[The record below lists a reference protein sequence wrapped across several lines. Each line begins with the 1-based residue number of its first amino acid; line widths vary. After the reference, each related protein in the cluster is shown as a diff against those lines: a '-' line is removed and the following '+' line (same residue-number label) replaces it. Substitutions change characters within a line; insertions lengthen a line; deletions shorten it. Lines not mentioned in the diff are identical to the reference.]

1 MITKAQEPAMLVI
14 DEWQEFLNAG
24 GLTRKAG
31 CCESD
36 LPFMALKELVDNAF
50 EYNGASFKIEGN
62 STYVIEDQGPG
73 LSREEIEH
81 LFSIRRPM
89 NSSKRWRRAGRGA
102 LGNGLRVAVGALR
115 TIEAPLFVASRDGTY
130 RVAIDEIGRT
140 STEQIGEMREVG
152 TEIRIVLPEPLDKE
166 EESTLQLCTLAPG
179 PIYDGPA
186 NAHWFGMMAFRD
198 LVQNLC
204 PHMTIAEFKA
214 QFGVEDARK
223 KLLGELDDEQ
233 TKRLHGGLKARCPRK
248 VELPGMGEEIL
259 RNDHYHRKVGSV
271 SIKGARIC
279 ATVEAWVTADR
290 QSPSSNVRLNALF
303 MNRTWSLER
312 PNGHY
317 LDGIRIVGC
326 GLNARA
332 KAYKASYDVIIAI
345 STPHFPMTSDGKKP
359 DLSPFADLIEKAVWK
374 AGRAAYDAAPKPVP
388 EPREPK
394 APKSYEP
401 ERPPRVSIKKAAFD
415 VLEDAVAHASSNFS
429 HKITA
434 RQVYYAVR
442 DRVTRLHGIE
452 ITDTYFTQTLL
463 PEYIAIEEPC
473 HWPLINFDARG
484 SASEPHDGEKKIPLS
499 TEGLINF
506 KYRFEGQESAEIK
519 FGAVLYIEKEQF
531 GEILAP
537 IANEFDILLVEAKGQ
552 PTTAERELL
561 QWAAAKDLPVLVFAD
576 LDVSGLQISE
586 SLRLG
591 SKRHPERIPAERI
604 GLHLKHVHEFQLN
617 PEPYKPGKA
626 QVTWLEKSETDHEE
640 RSFVLRQRCELNHLT
655 TQQMLNLLRGE
666 LEAAGVQ
673 KLRPSTGQIEL
684 ALRSEAR
691 SVGDAKHIKPIKDRM
706 QTEIAEAEAKIQQKY
721 DDEFREALGKVE
733 EFVRSV
739 EAASDLEEI
748 NSLIDFEFQ
757 LSPKQFWPEALNGAI
772 RRSGIIANR

>member
-1 MITKAQEPAMLVI
+1 MITNAQEPAMLVI
-14 DEWQEFLNAG
+14 EEWQEFLDAG

-50 EYNGASFKIEGN
+50 EYDGASFKIEGD
-62 STYVIEDQGPG
+62 STYVIEDWGPG

-115 TIEAPLFVASRDGTY
+115 LVEADLSVASRDGTY
-130 RVAIDEIGRT
+130 RVTVDEIGRT
-140 STEQIGEMREVG
+140 STKQIGEAREVG
-152 TEIRIVLPEPLDKE
+152 TEIRIALPEPLDKE
-166 EESTLQLCTLAPG
+166 EESTLQFCTLAPG
-179 PIYDGPA
+179 PVYDGPA

-214 QFGVEDARK
+214 QFGVEDARQ

-248 VELPGMGEEIL
+248 VELPGMGEEIFST
-259 RNDHYHRKVGSV
+259 DHYHRKVGSV
-271 SIKGARIC
+271 SIKGAKIS

-290 QSPSSNVRLNALF
+290 QSSSNYVCLNGLF
-303 MNRTWSLER
+303 MNRTWSLEKPHGVYR
-312 PNGHY
+312 
-317 LDGIRIVGC
+317 DGIRIMGC

-332 KAYKASYDVIIAI
+332 KAYKATYDVIIAI

-359 DLSPFADLIEKAVWK
+359 DLSPFADLIEKVVWK
-374 AGRAAYDAAPKPVP
+374 AGRAAYDAAPKPAP
-388 EPREPK
+388 EPK
-394 APKSYEP
+394 APKSHEP
-401 ERPPRVSIKKAAFD
+401 EKPPRVSIKKAAFD

-442 DRVTRLHGIE
+442 DRVTRLHGTE

-463 PEYIAIEEPC
+463 PEYIATEEPT

-499 TEGLINF
+499 TEGLITF
-506 KYRFEGQESAEIK
+506 KHRFEAQQSAEIK

-561 QWAAAKDLPVLVFAD
+561 QWAAAKNLPVLVFAD

-586 SLRLG
+586 GLRLG

-604 GLHLKHVHEFQLN
+604 GLRLKHVHEFQLN
-617 PEPYKPGKA
+617 PEPYTPSKA
-626 QVTWLEKSETDHEE
+626 QLTWLEKSEVYHRE
-640 RSFVLRQRCELNHLT
+640 RAFVLRQRCELNHLT
-655 TQQMLNLLRGE
+655 TQQMMNLLRGE
-666 LEAAGVQ
+666 LEAFGIQ
-673 KLRPSTGQIEL
+673 KLRPSTGQIEQ
-684 ALRSEAR
+684 AVQAEAR
-691 SVGDAKHIKPIKDRM
+691 LAGDAEHIEPIKDRM
-706 QTEIAEAEAKIQQKY
+706 EAEIAEAKDRIQKKY
-721 DDEFREALGKVE
+721 DDEFQEASGKVE
-733 EFVRSV
+733 DFVRSV

-748 NSLIDFEFQ
+748 NRLIDLEFQ
-757 LSPKQFWPEALNGAI
+757 ISPKQFWPEALNKAI
-772 RRSGIIANR
+772 WRSGIITNQ